1 MASLAGFQ
9 HQQRHPRTLAES
21 LETLVKDGD
30 MLELELATTEQ
41 ILDEL
46 AKRPIEFVF
55 VSVDPWEKGQLEG
68 YLAHS
73 PHLGNE
79 EALRMLQHAEQF
91 LEEPLDE
98 QPFDD
103 DAN

>member
-1 MASLAGFQ
+1 
-9 HQQRHPRTLAES
+9 
-21 LETLVKDGD
+21 

-55 VSVDPWEKGQLEG
+55 VSGYPRDKGQVGG

-73 PHLGNE
+73 PHMGND
-79 EALRMLQHAEQF
+79 EALRMLQQAEQF

-98 QPFDD
+98 QSFDD
-103 DAN
+103 EAN